1 MSGRVDTSTV
11 VRPAEQQH
19 SGKKRRGRQRG
30 GGQGAPGPAEEPGEQ
45 YHPVLCDV
53 CDTEMGVQS
62 PDDEIFTFFNVV
74 PSAA

>member
-1 MSGRVDTSTV
+1 MDTATA
-11 VRPAEQQH
+11 VRPAAEQH
-19 SGKKRRGRQRG
+19 RGSKRKGRRRGEG
-30 GGQGAPGPAEEPGEQ
+30 EGPAAHAEEPQEL

-74 PSAA
+74 PSLA